1 MIDSALFS
9 EAFRLE
15 RMVRLLK
22 TVFLTLLFILGITF
36 AMENTGWVVLRYY
49 FGLETPPVP
58 IFLLVLFSVL
68 LGVFLAGIG
77 FIMDVRSLKRALR
90 EKEREI
96 ASLELELKPYR
107 EREKAMTGDGI
118 RTQLREGGISA

>member
-1 MIDSALFS
+1 M
-9 EAFRLE
+9 
-15 RMVRLLK
+15 LK
-22 TVFLTLLFILGITF
+22 VIKVVFFTLLFILGITF

-68 LGVFLAGIG
+68 LGVLFAGVGFLV
-77 FIMDVRSLKRALR
+77 DERSLKRAVR

-96 ASLELELKPYR
+96 ASLERELKPYR
-107 EREKAMTGDGI
+107 ERERGITGLGTKESI
-118 RTQLREGGISA
+118 